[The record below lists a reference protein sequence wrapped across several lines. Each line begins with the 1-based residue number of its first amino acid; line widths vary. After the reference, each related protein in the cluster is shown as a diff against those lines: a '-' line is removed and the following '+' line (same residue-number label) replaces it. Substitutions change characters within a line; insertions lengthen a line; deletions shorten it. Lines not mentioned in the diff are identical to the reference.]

1 MRVSKGAI
9 AALAIGLVVVV
20 LVTYFADEVRHF
32 VSLGAWSTS
41 RARAATSQVVEA
53 IRNRDL
59 ATVQGF
65 CGRQVRV
72 AEADGKLSGLGMAG
86 PMTPPP
92 IPIEF
97 FTPTAGADQAKIT
110 FQLAAMR
117 GTATAEL
124 PGPDGSTVR
133 FVLKRNEGKWLLVGA
148 ATTADYAAP
157 SAPSKGGAPGK
168 SPKGPATESG
178 RSRGIGEAGPAPEAE
193 QPSKGAPSKAK
204 GDQPEPEP
212 AT

>member
-1 MRVSKGAI
+1 MRVSKGAV

-65 CGRQVRV
+65 CGRQVKV
-72 AEADGKLSGLGMAG
+72 AETDGKLTGLGMAG

-92 IPIEF
+92 VPIELL
-97 FTPTAGADQAKIT
+97 TPTAGVDQAKIT

-148 ATTADYAAP
+148 TTTADYLPAP
-157 SAPSKGGAPGK
+157 PPGKGGEPTK
-168 SPKGPATESG
+168 SPKGPTAKSG
-178 RSRGIGEAGPAPEAE
+178 PRKGVGEAGSAPEAK
-193 QPSKGAPSKAK
+193 QAPKGAASRAK
-204 GDQPEPEP
+204 GQPEAEP